1 MYCLMFIPSNTKKL
15 RILLKEEFLILVLRY
30 YLINKNNNIYLLN
43 FLSND
48 FDSFNIISKFTS
60 S

>member
-1 MYCLMFIPSNTKKL
+1 MFIPSNTKKL